1 VKKCS
6 PIKKQNSAIS
16 RNTPADIDFI
26 LRQEINKK
34 IKQEKM
40 KYDGL
45 AKVIADDVALRF
57 SEIHYL
63 VDQGVLSKEAFDKLI
78 EKNTPSRAY
87 IGKYALGQSI
97 CIRYTN
103 SIAMALGIDYTVTA
117 YDPAQDTLRE
127 LELNDQL

>member
-1 VKKCS
+1 
-6 PIKKQNSAIS
+6 
-16 RNTPADIDFI
+16 
-26 LRQEINKK
+26 
-34 IKQEKM
+34 M
-40 KYDGL
+40 
-45 AKVIADDVALRF
+45 ALRF

-63 VDQGVLSKEAFDKLI
+63 VDQGVLSQEAFDKLI

>member
-1 VKKCS
+1 ML
-6 PIKKQNSAIS
+6 KKQEKTPEY
-16 RNTPADIDFI
+16 RLNTPADIDFV
-26 LRQEINKK
+26 LRQEINRK

-40 KYDGL
+40 KYDEL
-45 AKVIADDVALRF
+45 AKVIADDVSSRF
-57 SEIHYL
+57 QHIQYL
-63 VDQGVLSKEAFDKLI
+63 VEDGVMSQQDLDKLI

-103 SIAMALGIDYTVTA
+103 SIALALGINYTVNA

-127 LELNDQL
+127 LELHGRI

>member
-1 VKKCS
+1 MFS
-6 PIKKQNSAIS
+6 KQTKTPHIPL
-16 RNTPADIDFI
+16 NTPADIDFV

-40 KYDGL
+40 KYDAL
-45 AKVIADDVALRF
+45 AKMIADDVFSRF
-57 SEIHYL
+57 QQVHYL
-63 VDQGVLSKEAFDKLI
+63 VDQGVMSQEDFDKLI

-103 SIAMALGIDYTVTA
+103 SIALALGINYTVNA

-127 LELNDQL
+127 LELHGRI

>member
-1 VKKCS
+1 MLDQQKNIALGS
-6 PIKKQNSAIS
+6 Y
-16 RNTPADIDFI
+16 NTPADIDFI

-34 IKQEKM
+34 VKQEKM
-40 KYDGL
+40 KYDEL
-45 AKVIADDVALRF
+45 AQIIATDVATRF
-57 SEIHYL
+57 SDIHYL
-63 VDQGVLSKEAFDKLI
+63 VDQGTLSQTAFDKLI

-127 LELNDQL
+127 LELHDQL

>member
-1 VKKCS
+1 MLARKKDIAVPSC
-6 PIKKQNSAIS
+6 
-16 RNTPADIDFI
+16 NTPADIDFI
-26 LRQEINKK
+26 LRQEINRK

-40 KYDGL
+40 KYDEL
-45 AKVIADDVALRF
+45 AKIIANDVMQRF
-57 SEIHYL
+57 SKVHYL
-63 VDQGVLSKEAFDKLI
+63 VSQGVLSQDAFDKLI

-117 YDPAQDTLRE
+117 YDPAQDVLRE
-127 LELNDQL
+127 LELHDQL

>member
-1 VKKCS
+1 MLAQ
-6 PIKKQNSAIS
+6 KQNMNIMNC
-16 RNTPADIDFI
+16 NTPADIDFI

-34 IKQEKM
+34 IKHEKM

-63 VDQGVLSKEAFDKLI
+63 VDQGVLSQEAFDKLI

>member
-1 VKKCS
+1 MFARQEKIALKSC
-6 PIKKQNSAIS
+6 
-16 RNTPADIDFI
+16 NTPADIDFI

-40 KYDGL
+40 KYDEL
-45 AKVIADDVALRF
+45 AQMIASDVAARF
-57 SEIHYL
+57 SSIHYL
-63 VDQGVLSKEAFDKLI
+63 VDQGVLSQVAFDKLI

-103 SIAMALGIDYTVTA
+103 SIAMALGVDYTVKA

-127 LELNDQL
+127 LELHDQL

>member
-1 VKKCS
+1 MLANKKEDLH
-6 PIKKQNSAIS
+6 ATY
-16 RNTPADIDFI
+16 NTPADIDFV

-40 KYDGL
+40 KYDEL
-45 AKVIADDVALRF
+45 AKMIADDVFSRF
-57 SEIHYL
+57 QQVHYL
-63 VDQGVLSKEAFDKLI
+63 VDQGIMPQKDFDKLI

-103 SIAMALGIDYTVTA
+103 SIALALGINYTVNA

-127 LELNDQL
+127 LELHGRI